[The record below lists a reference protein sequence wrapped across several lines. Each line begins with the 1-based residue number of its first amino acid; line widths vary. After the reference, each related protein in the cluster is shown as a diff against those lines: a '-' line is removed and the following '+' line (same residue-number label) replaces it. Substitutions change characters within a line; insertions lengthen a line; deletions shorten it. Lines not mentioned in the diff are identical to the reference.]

1 MSTFKDGFTKY
12 LSSFRGGYMLGVTT
26 TTMIGVIFG
35 FKIMRDPM
43 FYIKHIHPIIIYI
56 KER

>member
-1 MSTFKDGFTKY
+1 MSTFKIRFTNY
-12 LSSFRGGYMLGVTT
+12 LSSFHGGYMLGVTT

-35 FKIMRDPM
+35 LKIMRDPM
-43 FYIKHIHPIIIYI
+43 FYTNYINPIIIYI

>member
-12 LSSFRGGYMLGVTT
+12 LLSFHGGYMLGVAT

-43 FYIKHIHPIIIYI
+43 FYTNYINPLVSYI

>member
-35 FKIMRDPM
+35 LKIMRDPM
-43 FYIKHIHPIIIYI
+43 FYTNYINPFVSYI